1 MNNFS
6 EPRKQELIGVVVIFL
21 DNVRKII
28 RAFFALIALAFL
40 QEGIGPYMKFGA
52 IAIVGFV
59 AVTSWLQYQRFRF
72 HIQGGDLILQK
83 GVFVKEN
90 LTIPLDRIQTVNLQ
104 QNLIQ
109 QLLGITG
116 VKIDTAGSGK
126 EELVIKALKKD
137 AAAEL
142 QSLLKSGKQAA
153 PSEETTHTH
162 AEEDSPEQSKVLVDL
177 NFSKLLVVGAT
188 ENHLKSGLIAFA
200 LIWGYATQF
209 SDVIGSE
216 YLDSLESEVESNLVR
231 AGWLAVIFL
240 VVAFAIASVLTS
252 FGRVILRHFQL
263 KAILSNEALQVK
275 AGLLKRNEHTIPL
288 NKIQI
293 LQWED
298 NFLRRKIG
306 FESLKIFQGRSED
319 NPNSKRTIEVP
330 ACFEG
335 QYERVM
341 STLYPSLDEG
351 QMEQFSPDAHHR
363 RILTILF
370 GGIFALF
377 AGLLSTTN
385 VYLALVPMVAFVVAF
400 FWIKK
405 YVESVKISKSEDHVV
420 IEKGLLFR
428 KKIIIENHRIQG
440 VEFEQSIFLKRRGLA
455 HIKIHTA
462 AGTRIVRYLPMQNIF
477 ELYDDL
483 LFRIETSTKAWM

>member
-1 MNNFS
+1 MSKFS

-72 HIQGGDLILQK
+72 HIQGGELILQK

-109 QLLGITG
+109 QILGITG

-126 EELVIKALKKD
+126 EELVIKALKKSD
-137 AAAEL
+137 AGEL
-142 QSLLKSGKQAA
+142 QSLLKSAKRTEVTEDTVTT
-153 PSEETTHTH
+153 EELVET
-162 AEEDSPEQSKVLVDL
+162 AEEGKVLVDL
-177 NFSKLLVVGAT
+177 NFSKLLIVGAT

-200 LIWGYATQF
+200 IIWGYATQF

-216 YLDSLESEVESNLVR
+216 YIDSLESEVESNLVR
-231 AGWLAVIFL
+231 AGWLAVVFL
-240 VVAFAIASVLTS
+240 ILAFAIASILTS
-252 FGRVILRHFQL
+252 LGRVILRHFQL
-263 KAILSNEALQVK
+263 KAILSNESLQVM
-275 AGLLKRNEHTIPL
+275 AGLFKRNQHIIPL

-298 NFLRRKIG
+298 NFLRRMVG
-306 FESLKIFQGRSED
+306 FESLKIFQGRSEA

-330 ACFEG
+330 ACFQG

-341 STLYPSLDEG
+341 STLYPSLDED
-351 QMEQFSPDAHHR
+351 QMEKFVPDVHHR
-363 RILTILF
+363 RVLTLLF
-370 GGIFALF
+370 GGVFALM
-377 AGLLSTTN
+377 AGLLSKTSIF
-385 VYLALVPMVAFVVAF
+385 LAISPIVAFVIAVL
-400 FWIKK
+400 WIKK
-405 YVESVKISKSEDHVV
+405 YVERVKIGKSEDHVV
-420 IEKGLLFR
+420 IEKGFLFR

-462 AGTRIVRYLPMQNIF
+462 AGTRIVRYLPMDSIF

>member
-52 IAIVGFV
+52 IAIVLFV
-59 AVTSWLQYQRFRF
+59 GVTSWLQYQRFRF
-72 HIQGGDLILQK
+72 HIQGGELILQK

-90 LTIPLDRIQTVNLQ
+90 LTIPLERIQTVNLQ

-109 QLLGITG
+109 QILGITG

-126 EELVIKALKKD
+126 EELVIKALKKTD
-137 AAAEL
+137 ATEL
-142 QSLLKSGKQAA
+142 QSSLKSMKK
-153 PSEETTHTH
+153 PTNSSEALEITDPLVSNQK
-162 AEEDSPEQSKVLVDL
+162 EKVLVEL
-177 NFSKLLVVGAT
+177 NFTKLLIVGAT

-200 LIWGYATQF
+200 IIWGYATQF

-216 YLDSLESEVESNLVR
+216 YLNSLESEVESNLVR
-231 AGWLAVIFL
+231 AGWLAL
-240 VVAFAIASVLTS
+240 VLLVLAFAVASVLTS

-263 KAILSNEALQVK
+263 KAILSDEAFQVK

-298 NFLRRKIG
+298 NFLRRKVG
-306 FESLKIFQGRSED
+306 FESLRIFQGRSEE

-330 ACFEG
+330 ACFKG

-341 STLYPSLDEG
+341 STLYPALDEN
-351 QMEQFSPDAHHR
+351 QLEIFKPDVHHR

-370 GGIFALF
+370 GFIFALL
-377 AGLLSTTN
+377 AGLLSATN
-385 VYLALVPMVAFVVAF
+385 PFLAIAPFVAFVISF

-405 YVESVKISKSEDHVV
+405 YVKYLSIGKSDDFVV
-420 IEKGLLFR
+420 IEKGVLSR
-428 KKIIIENHRIQG
+428 KKIIVENHRIQG
-440 VEFEQSIFLKRRGLA
+440 VEFEQSIFMKRRGLA
-455 HIKIHTA
+455 HIKIYTA
-462 AGTRIVRYLPMQNIF
+462 AGTRIVRYLPMENIF
-477 ELYDDL
+477 QLYNEL
-483 LFRIETSTKAWM
+483 LFRIENSTKPWM